1 MTSRILPGALLA
13 LMLCALPPISKAWA
27 NDTSA
32 ELAAGGLVITKND
45 AIEMRSEDLFISR
58 EAVRVTYRFVNTSGR
73 DATIRV
79 AFPMPD
85 IGGPDMFKSDVSV
98 PVDAPANILAFATT
112 ADGKPVRTD
121 LEQKALVDGVDRTA
135 WLLANRIPL
144 AMHQDAAAAAIAK
157 LPKAKRDEARQ
168 LGLIDDEDTPI
179 WVLRSIYHW
188 MQTFPAGKPVAI
200 EHRYSPS
207 VGATVGT
214 MLGMGADTD
223 QETVKRYCV
232 DPSIQTT
239 LARTIRDGQSPRYT
253 EQWIEY
259 VLVTGGNWKK
269 PIGDFRLTVDKG
281 KPSTLVSFCGE
292 GVRKVSPTRFE
303 MRKTNWR
310 PEKDLSILFLE
321 PYGN

>member
-1 MTSRILPGALLA
+1 MRPRLLTGALLA
-13 LMLCALPPISKAWA
+13 LSLSASALPLEAWA

-45 AIEMRSEDLFISR
+45 AIEMQSEDLFISQ

-112 ADGKPVRTD
+112 ADGKPVKTE

-135 WLLANRIPL
+135 WLVANHIPL
-144 AMHQDAAAAAIAK
+144 AVHQESAAAAIGK
-157 LPKAKRDEARQ
+157 LPKAKRDEARK
-168 LGLIDDEDTPI
+168 LGLIDEEDAPI
-179 WVLRSIYHW
+179 WVLRSTYHW
-188 MQTFPAGKPVAI
+188 MQTFPAGKPVTI
-200 EHRYSPS
+200 QHRYTPS

-214 MLGMGADTD
+214 MLGLGRDSD
-223 QETVKRYCV
+223 QETARKYCV

-239 LARTIRDGQSPRYT
+239 LARSVHNGEGPRYT
-253 EQWIEY
+253 EHWIEY

-281 KPSTLVSFCGE
+281 KPATLVSFCGD
-292 GVRKVSPTRFE
+292 GVRKIGPTRFE

-321 PYGN
+321 PFG

>member
-1 MTSRILPGALLA
+1 MKPKVLAGALLTLA
-13 LMLCALPPISKAWA
+13 LSAPAFA

-73 DATIRV
+73 DVTIRV

-85 IGGPDMFKSDVSV
+85 LGGPDMFKSDVSV

-112 ADGKPVRTD
+112 ADGKPVRTE
-121 LEQKALVDGVDRTA
+121 LERKALVDGVDRTA
-135 WLLANRIPL
+135 WLVANRIPL
-144 AMHQDAAAAAIAK
+144 AVHLDTAAAAIGK
-157 LPKAKRDEARQ
+157 LSKAKRDEARQ
-168 LGLIDDEDTPI
+168 LGLIDDEDAPI
-179 WVLRSIYHW
+179 WVLRSTYHW
-188 MQTFPAGKPVAI
+188 MQTFPAGKPVTI
-200 EHRYSPS
+200 QHRYTPS

-214 MLGMGADTD
+214 MQGMGADTD
-223 QETVKRYCV
+223 QDTTRKYCV
-232 DPSIQTT
+232 DPSIQKT
-239 LARTIRDGQSPRYT
+239 LARSIHGGESPRYT
-253 EQWIEY
+253 EHWIEY

-281 KPSTLVSFCGE
+281 KPATLVSFCGD
-292 GVRKVSPTRFE
+292 GVRKVTPTRFE

-321 PYGN
+321 PYEN

>member
-1 MTSRILPGALLA
+1 MKPKVLAGALLA
-13 LMLCALPPISKAWA
+13 LALSAPAYA

-45 AIEMRSEDLFISR
+45 AIEMRSEDLFISQD
-58 EAVRVTYRFVNTSGR
+58 AVQVTYSFVNTSGR

-85 IGGPDMFKSDVSV
+85 LGGRYAFESDISI
-98 PVDAPANILAFATT
+98 PVEDAPANILGFSTT
-112 ADGKPVRTD
+112 ADGRPVKTE

-135 WLLANRIPL
+135 WLVANKIPL
-144 AMHQDAAAAAIAK
+144 APHLDAASKAIAK
-157 LPKAKRDEARQ
+157 LTPAKRDEARR
-168 LGLIDDEDTPI
+168 LGIVDDDDGPA
-179 WVLRSIYHW
+179 WVLRSTYHW
-188 MQTFPAGKPVAI
+188 MQTFPAGKPVTI
-200 EHRYSPS
+200 QHRYTPS

-214 MLGMGADTD
+214 MLGMGKDTD
-223 QETVKRYCV
+223 QETARKYCV

-239 LARTIRDGQSPRYT
+239 LARTVRDGQSPRYF
-253 EQWIEY
+253 ERWIQY

-269 PIGDFRLTVDKG
+269 PIGDFRLTIDKG
-281 KPSTLVSFCGE
+281 KPATLISFCGD

-321 PYGN
+321 PFEN

>member
-1 MTSRILPGALLA
+1 MTPRFVAGAVLA
-13 LMLCALPPISKAWA
+13 LALSSPALA

-45 AIEMRSEDLFISR
+45 AIEMQSEDLYISQA
-58 EAVRVTYRFVNTSGR
+58 AVRVTYRFVNTSGR
-73 DATIRV
+73 DVRIRV

-85 IGGPDMFKSDVSV
+85 IGGPDMFRSDVSV
-98 PVDAPANILAFATT
+98 PVDAPANILAFSTT
-112 ADGKPVRTD
+112 ADGKAVRTE
-121 LEQKALVDGVDRTA
+121 LEQKALADGVDRTA
-135 WLLANRIPL
+135 WLIANRIPL
-144 AMHQDAAAAAIAK
+144 AVHQDAASTAIGK
-157 LPKAKRDEARQ
+157 LSKAKRDEARE
-168 LGLIDDEDTPI
+168 LGLIDEEDSPI
-179 WVLRSIYHW
+179 WVLRSTYHW
-188 MQTFPAGKPVAI
+188 MQTFPAGKPVTI
-200 EHRYSPS
+200 QHRYTPS
-207 VGATVGT
+207 VGVTVGT

-239 LARTIRDGQSPRYT
+239 LARTAHNGESPRYT
-253 EQWIEY
+253 EHWIEY

-281 KPSTLVSFCGE
+281 APATLVSFCGD
-292 GVRKVSPTRFE
+292 GVRKVAPTRFE

-321 PYGN
+321 PYEN

>member
-1 MTSRILPGALLA
+1 MASRILTGVLLA
-13 LMLCALPPISKAWA
+13 LILSTPAFA

-45 AIEMRSEDLFISR
+45 AIEMQSEDLFISQ

-112 ADGKPVRTD
+112 ADGKPVKTE

-135 WLLANRIPL
+135 WLVANHIPL
-144 AMHQDAAAAAIAK
+144 AVHQDSAAAAIGK
-157 LPKAKRDEARQ
+157 IPKAKRDEARK
-168 LGLIDDEDTPI
+168 LGLIDEEDAPI
-179 WVLRSIYHW
+179 WVLRSTYHW
-188 MQTFPAGKPVAI
+188 MQTFPAGKPVTI
-200 EHRYSPS
+200 QHRYTPS

-214 MLGMGADTD
+214 MLGLGRDSD
-223 QETVKRYCV
+223 QETARKYCV

-239 LARTIRDGQSPRYT
+239 LARSVHNGEGPRYT
-253 EQWIEY
+253 EHWIEY

-281 KPSTLVSFCGE
+281 KPATLVSFCGD
-292 GVRKVSPTRFE
+292 GVRKIGPTRFE

-321 PYGN
+321 PFG

>member
-1 MTSRILPGALLA
+1 MKPMVLAGALLA
-13 LMLCALPPISKAWA
+13 LTLSAPALA

-45 AIEMRSEDLFISR
+45 AIEMRSEDLFISQD
-58 EAVRVTYRFVNTSGR
+58 AVRVTYSFVNTSGR

-85 IGGPDMFKSDVSV
+85 LGGRYAFESDISI
-98 PVDAPANILAFATT
+98 PVEDAPANILGFSTT
-112 ADGKPVRTD
+112 ADGKPVKTE

-135 WLLANRIPL
+135 WLVANKVPL
-144 AMHQDAAAAAIAK
+144 APHLDTASKAIAK
-157 LPKAKRDEARQ
+157 LTPAKRDEARK
-168 LGLIDDEDTPI
+168 LGILDDDDGPA
-179 WVLRSIYHW
+179 WLLRSTYHW
-188 MQTFPAGKPVAI
+188 MQTFPAGKPVTI
-200 EHRYSPS
+200 QHRYKPS

-214 MLGMGADTD
+214 MLGMGKDTD
-223 QETVKRYCV
+223 QETVKKYCV

-239 LARTIRDGQSPRYT
+239 LARTIRDGQSPRYF
-253 EQWIEY
+253 ERWIQY

-281 KPSTLVSFCGE
+281 KPATLVSFCGD
-292 GVRKVSPTRFE
+292 GVRKVAPTRFE

-321 PYGN
+321 PFED

>member
-1 MTSRILPGALLA
+1 MTPRFVAGAVLA
-13 LMLCALPPISKAWA
+13 LALSSPALA

-45 AIEMRSEDLFISR
+45 AIEMQSEDLYISQA
-58 EAVRVTYRFVNTSGR
+58 AVRVTYRFVNTSGR
-73 DATIRV
+73 DVRIRV

-98 PVDAPANILAFATT
+98 PVDAPANILAFSTT
-112 ADGKPVRTD
+112 ADGKAVRTE
-121 LEQKALVDGVDRTA
+121 LEQKALADGVDRTA
-135 WLLANRIPL
+135 WLIANRIPL
-144 AMHQDAAAAAIAK
+144 AVHQDAASTAIGK
-157 LPKAKRDEARQ
+157 LSKAKRDEARE
-168 LGLIDDEDTPI
+168 LGLIDEEDSPI
-179 WVLRSIYHW
+179 WVLRSTYHW
-188 MQTFPAGKPVAI
+188 MQTFPAGKPVTI
-200 EHRYSPS
+200 QHRYTPS
-207 VGATVGT
+207 VGVTVGT

-239 LARTIRDGQSPRYT
+239 LARTAHNGESPRYT
-253 EQWIEY
+253 EHWIEY

-281 KPSTLVSFCGE
+281 APATLVSFCGD
-292 GVRKVSPTRFE
+292 GVRKVAPTRFE

-310 PEKDLSILFLE
+310 PEKDLSILFLD
-321 PYGN
+321 PYEN

>member
-1 MTSRILPGALLA
+1 MAGAVLA
-13 LMLCALPPISKAWA
+13 LALSSPALA

-45 AIEMRSEDLFISR
+45 AIEMQSEDLYISQA
-58 EAVRVTYRFVNTSGR
+58 AVRVTYRFVNTSGR
-73 DATIRV
+73 DVRIRV

-98 PVDAPANILAFATT
+98 PVDAPANILAFSTT
-112 ADGKPVRTD
+112 ADGKAVRTE
-121 LEQKALVDGVDRTA
+121 LEQKALADGVDRTA
-135 WLLANRIPL
+135 WLIANRIPL
-144 AMHQDAAAAAIAK
+144 AVHQDAASTAIGK
-157 LPKAKRDEARQ
+157 LSKAKRDEARE
-168 LGLIDDEDTPI
+168 LGLIDEEDSPI
-179 WVLRSIYHW
+179 WVLRSTYHW
-188 MQTFPAGKPVAI
+188 MQTFPAGKPVTI
-200 EHRYSPS
+200 QHRYTPS
-207 VGATVGT
+207 VGVTVGT

-239 LARTIRDGQSPRYT
+239 LARTAHNGESPRYT
-253 EQWIEY
+253 EHWIEY

-281 KPSTLVSFCGE
+281 APATLVSFCGD
-292 GVRKVSPTRFE
+292 GVRKVAPTRFE

-310 PEKDLSILFLE
+310 PEKDLSILFLD
-321 PYGN
+321 PYEN